1 MVVLRG
7 RAATSRPGHAGDAWN
22 DRLLEGI
29 EGWRWPIAVSLG
41 VLILVTGLALH
52 AVEWVFADL
61 EPGTFTVYIWS
72 LPFYPFGILAIFAAQ
87 NRISRAA
94 LARFRPATDFSDEE
108 HRAIEHEL
116 THQPARSALLSGI
129 AFGAFGVVIELSKPT
144 ANETFRDYPVSYSVL
159 LIVSFLFYSFAGPWL
174 IRTVRLLRMVARLH
188 REARHIDLLSP
199 DPVHAFSSLTAA
211 VGVSIV
217 AITTLSV
224 TTDPQTHAT
233 AAGLALTAILIATA
247 LACFILPLWGM
258 HRRLQEEQARLA
270 SDVGERIQTTLQRL
284 YLHVDEDQPGATEQ
298 RDRLLALVAARD
310 MVDRLSTWPWR
321 AETPRWLLSALVIP
335 LAIWGAT
342 RFLERSGL

>member
-1 MVVLRG
+1 MAVLTSP
-7 RAATSRPGHAGDAWN
+7 AATGGAIHAGDAWN
-22 DRLLEGI
+22 DRLLEWI
-29 EGWRWPIAVSLG
+29 EGWRWPVAFSLAA
-41 VLILVTGLALH
+41 LILLTGLALH
-52 AVEWVFADL
+52 AVEWIFADL
-61 EPGTFTVYIWS
+61 EPGTFTAYIWS
-72 LPFYPFGILAIFAAQ
+72 LPFYPFGILAIIAAQ

-108 HRAIEHEL
+108 HAAIAHEL
-116 THQPARSALLSGI
+116 THQPALSALLAGI
-129 AFGAFGVVIELSKPT
+129 AFGTFGVVIELSKPT
-144 ANETFRDYPVSYSVL
+144 AGDTFRDFPIAYAVL
-159 LIVSFLFYSFAGPWL
+159 LVVSFLFYSFAGPWL

-211 VGVSIV
+211 VGMSIV

-233 AAGLALTAILIATA
+233 TAGLILTGILVTMS

-258 HRRLQEEQARLA
+258 HRRLQQEQARLA
-270 SDVGERIQTTLQRL
+270 GEVGERIETTLQRL
-284 YLHVDEDQPGATEQ
+284 YVNVDEDQPGATEQ